1 MRIGLMADS
10 HDRIPAIAELLRLMR
25 EGGATMVLHAGDYV
39 SPLALKPF
47 EDLHMTLAGVF
58 GKNDGDHQSLQQRA
72 NAGLGLELFESPH
85 SFEVAGHQ
93 ILLVHDIGD
102 VQKRSV
108 AKHSVII
115 HGFTHEQNMKTQGD
129 SLVVSPGESCG
140 WLYGT
145 PGAALLDL
153 DTKQVE
159 FLTLDGPQ
167 WKY

>member
-1 MRIGLMADS
+1 MKVGLMADS

-25 EGGATMVLHAGDYV
+25 EAGATMVLHAGDYV

-58 GKNDGDHQSLQQRA
+58 GKNDGDHQSLLSRA
-72 NAGLGLELFESPH
+72 GAGMGLEIFESPH
-85 SFEVAGHQ
+85 SFAVGGHQ
-93 ILLVHDIGD
+93 ILLTHDLAD
-102 VQKRSV
+102 VGKRSV
-108 AKHSVII
+108 KNHSVIV
-115 HGFTHEQNMKTQGD
+115 HGFAHKQSLQEQGD
-129 SLVVSPGESCG
+129 SLVVNPGESCG

-153 DTKQVE
+153 DTKRVE

>member
-1 MRIGLMADS
+1 MRVGLMADS
-10 HDRIPAIAELLRLMR
+10 HDRIPAIAELLKLMR

-72 NAGLGLELFESPH
+72 SAGLGLELFESPH

-93 ILLVHDIGD
+93 IMLTHDLGD

-108 AKHSVII
+108 SKHSVIV

-129 SLVVSPGESCG
+129 SLVVGPGESCG

-145 PGAALLDL
+145 PRAALLDL
-153 DTKQVE
+153 DTKHVE
-159 FLTLDGPQ
+159 FLALDGPQ

>member
-1 MRIGLMADS
+1 
-10 HDRIPAIAELLRLMR
+10 
-25 EGGATMVLHAGDYV
+25 
-39 SPLALKPF
+39 
-47 EDLHMTLAGVF
+47 MTLAGVF
-58 GKNDGDHQSLQQRA
+58 GKNDGDHQRLQQRA
-72 NAGLGLELFESPH
+72 NAGLGLELFDSPH

-93 ILLVHDIGD
+93 ILLVHDLGD
-102 VQKRSV
+102 VQKRAV

-115 HGFTHEQNMKTQGD
+115 DGFPHEQNMKTQGD
-129 SLVVSPGESCG
+129 SLVICPGESCG
-140 WLYGT
+140 WLFGT

>member
-1 MRIGLMADS
+1 MKVGLMADS

-25 EGGATMVLHAGDYV
+25 EQGATMVLHAGDYV

-58 GKNDGDHQSLQQRA
+58 GKNDGDHQSLQSRA
-72 NAGLGLELFESPH
+72 QAGIGLEIFESPH
-85 SFEVAGHQ
+85 SFSVAGHQ
-93 ILLVHDIGD
+93 ILLTHDLGD

-108 AKHSVII
+108 KSHSVIV
-115 HGFTHEQNMKTQGD
+115 HGFVHKQSLQEQGD
-129 SLVVSPGESCG
+129 SLVVNPGESCG

-145 PGAALLDL
+145 PGAAVLDL
-153 DTKQVE
+153 DTKKVE

-167 WKY
+167 WKF

>member
-10 HDRIPAIAELLRLMR
+10 HDRIPAIAELLRLMQ

-93 ILLVHDIGD
+93 VLLVHDLGD

-129 SLVVSPGESCG
+129 SLVVCPGESCG

>member
-1 MRIGLMADS
+1 MKVGLMADS
-10 HDRIPAIAELLRLMR
+10 HDRIPAIAELLRLMQAS
-25 EGGATMVLHAGDYV
+25 GTTMVLHAGDYV
-39 SPLALKPF
+39 SPLSLKPF

-85 SFEVAGHQ
+85 SFEVGGHQ
-93 ILLVHDIGD
+93 ILLVHDIAD
-102 VQKRSV
+102 VQKRSIGS
-108 AKHSVII
+108 HSVVV
-115 HGFTHEQNMKTQGD
+115 HGFAHQQSMKTQGEA
-129 SLVVSPGESCG
+129 LVINPGEACG

-153 DTKQVE
+153 ESKQVE
-159 FLTLDGPQ
+159 FLTLDGSQ